1 MSTATI
7 HVSRSTSDL
16 LQELARQLGKSVQ
29 AVLQEAVE
37 AYRQRSLPEPGA
49 PAQPTVPAHEV
60 PLVADPNF
68 LAFRAL
74 DHDFVALYEG
84 QFAGFCGGRLVAL
97 APHKRE
103 LIEIL
108 AREHPD
114 DPCLVQELRVGGL
127 RIARFRR
134 PRRMT
139 RISHDAAAAPPS
151 AQK

>member
-37 AYRQRSLPEPGA
+37 AYRQRSLPGSGV
-49 PAQPTVPAHEV
+49 PAQPSVPAHEA
-60 PLVADPNF
+60 PLLTDPNF

-74 DHDFVALYEG
+74 EHDFVAQHEG

-97 APHKRE
+97 TAQKQE
-103 LIEIL
+103 LMEIL

-114 DPCLVQELRVGGL
+114 DPCLVQELRGGGL
-127 RIARFRR
+127 RTARFRR
-134 PRRMT
+134 PRRMS
-139 RISHDAAAAPPS
+139 RISHDAADEPPS
-151 AQK
+151 VQK